1 MSHDRLEK
9 RRRAISRIA
18 LYGSL
23 VIAGVIGVLLVG
35 LASNPLLR
43 PQNLAWGQ
51 EMEEL
56 VETEAVR
63 LLGEYVR
70 IDTSE
75 TTGDVAEGARFLAR
89 ALESEGIEAHLEI
102 LGSGDA
108 NLWAVLEGKRTDA
121 VVLHHHID
129 VSDVPDPS
137 VWPFPPFEARIDGP
151 WMYGRGTFDMKSVAV
166 AQLLAFL
173 DLARSGE
180 TPERSV
186 IFLATSSEETGSQL
200 GTRWVLEQHPEL
212 GRRFGVVLTEGGV
225 VEGLGHSQEIKYWG
239 TELGQKR
246 YATIIVCDPSRE
258 RLEGLVEDLRA
269 YGADGGPIELDGPER
284 LVDEVRAFLPHY
296 APSRD
301 REDFRHALADPEV
314 VMRDRWAF
322 ERLAPYLKAMFR
334 TEIHPRGIRRAGP
347 GWELEVGVHMLPGT
361 RFEDVRD
368 EILGSWLF
376 HGSTVQ
382 YYTEPSALHGSPPDH
397 PAMRTIERT
406 VRQHRPGIPVGP
418 MFLPWT
424 ATDARFFRAHGIPS
438 FGFSPFLV
446 LTTDA
451 IRVDQTG
458 ERISVPDY
466 VDGVELYRE
475 IVARLTADTGRQGR

>member
-1 MSHDRLEK
+1 VAAVSHDRLEK

-23 VIAGVIGVLLVG
+23 AIAGVIGVLLVT
-35 LASNPLLR
+35 LASAPLLHPKEVDWR
-43 PQNLAWGQ
+43 SR
-51 EMEEL
+51 MEG
-56 VETEAVR
+56 VVDSEAVR
-63 LLGEYVR
+63 LLQDYVR

-75 TTGDVAEGARFLAR
+75 KTGDVAEGARFLAR
-89 ALESEGIEAHLEI
+89 VLEREGIEAHLEV

-108 NLWAVLEGKRTDA
+108 NLWAVLEGRRREA

-129 VSDVPDPS
+129 VSNVADPS
-137 VWPFPPFEARIDGP
+137 EWPFPPYEAAIDGP
-151 WMYGRGTFDMKSVAV
+151 WMYGRGTFDMKSVAI

-180 TPERSV
+180 TPARSV

-212 GRRFGVVLTEGGV
+212 ALRFGVVLTEGGV
-225 VEGLGHSQEIKYWG
+225 VEGRGSGEEIKYWG
-239 TELGQKR
+239 TETGQKR
-246 YATIIVCDPSRE
+246 YATLVVCDPSRE
-258 RLEGLVEDLRA
+258 RLAALRKDLLA
-269 YGADGGPIELDGPER
+269 YGADGGPER

-301 REDFRHALADPEV
+301 REDFRRVLADPEQV
-314 VMRDRWAF
+314 LRDRGAF
-322 ERLAPYLKAMFR
+322 RALAPYLKAMFR
-334 TEIHPRGIRRAGP
+334 TEIQPRGISKTGS
-347 GWELEVGVHMLPGT
+347 GWELTAVVHMLPGT

-376 HGSTVQ
+376 HGFTVQ

-397 PAMRTIERT
+397 PAMRTIEEV
-406 VRQHRPGIPVGP
+406 VRKQHPDVPVGP

-475 IVARLTADTGRQGR
+475 ILARLAADTGRQND

>member
-1 MSHDRLEK
+1 MSHDRLER

-23 VIAGVIGVLLVG
+23 AIAGVIGVLLVS

-43 PQNLAWGQ
+43 TQNLAWGR

-63 LLGEYVR
+63 LLQDYVR

-75 TTGDVAEGARFLAR
+75 TTGAVAEGARFLAR
-89 ALESEGIEAHLEI
+89 VLESEGIEPHLEI

-108 NLWAVLEGKRTDA
+108 NLWAVLEGERWEA

-137 VWPFPPFEARIDGP
+137 VWPFPPFDATIDGP
-151 WMYGRGTFDMKSVAV
+151 WMYGRGTFDMKSVAI

-212 GRRFGVVLTEGGV
+212 ARRFDVVITEGGV

-239 TELGQKR
+239 TEFGQKR
-246 YATIIVCDPSRE
+246 YATLVVCDPSRE
-258 RLEGLVEDLRA
+258 RLRALRKDLLA
-269 YGADGGPIELDGPER
+269 YGADGGPER
-284 LVDEVRAFLPHY
+284 VVDEVRAFLPRY

-301 REDFRHALADPEV
+301 REDLRRILADPEV

-322 ERLAPYLKAMFR
+322 QRLAPYLKAMFR
-334 TEIHPRGIRRAGP
+334 TEIQPRGIRRAGA
-347 GWELEVGVHMLPGT
+347 GWELVVGVHMLPGT

-376 HGSTVQ
+376 HGFTVQ
-382 YYTEPSALHGSPPDH
+382 HYTEPSALHGSPPDH
-397 PAMRTIERT
+397 PAMETIERT
-406 VRQHRPGIPVGP
+406 VREHRPGIPVGP

-438 FGFSPFLV
+438 YGFSPFLV

-451 IRVDQTG
+451 IRVDQAG

-475 IVARLTADTGRQGR
+475 ILFRLAADTGRRRR